1 MTSKQNYSDKL
12 LMNPDR
18 LLEKTLNEKELI
30 ELWNRSR
37 MQLVVAQFAPTFLLI
52 TTAGLVPAIR
62 AAGTFT
68 VWGVLGILLA
78 SGILGAL
85 VEYSAAHEAQAIA
98 RDIEATGSNTA
109 ITRTIRRT
117 APWLHV
123 AKYLTPAIFVGIF
136 VALAAAL
143 LG

>member
-1 MTSKQNYSDKL
+1 MQ
-12 LMNPDR
+12 
-18 LLEKTLNEKELI
+18 EKDLI

-37 MQLVVAQFAPTFLLI
+37 NQLVVAQFAPTFLLI

-62 AAGTFT
+62 DAGTYT
-68 VWGVLGILLA
+68 AWGVLGILLA

-98 RDIEATGSNTA
+98 RDIRGLNSASA
-109 ITRTIRRT
+109 ISRTILQT

-143 LG
+143 LV

>member
-1 MTSKQNYSDKL
+1 MQ
-12 LMNPDR
+12 
-18 LLEKTLNEKELI
+18 EKDLI

-37 MQLVVAQFAPTFLLI
+37 NQLVVAQFAPTFLLI

-62 AAGTFT
+62 EAGTYT

-98 RDIEATGSNTA
+98 RDIRALGSNSA
-109 ITRTIRRT
+109 ISRTILKT

-143 LG
+143 AF

>member
-1 MTSKQNYSDKL
+1 
-12 LMNPDR
+12 MNPDR

-62 AAGTFT
+62 AAGTFSI
-68 VWGVLGILLA
+68 WGVLGILLA

-98 RDIEATGSNTA
+98 RDIAALGSNTA
-109 ITRTIRRT
+109 ITKTIKQT

-136 VALAAAL
+136 VALVAAL

>member
-1 MTSKQNYSDKL
+1 MQ
-12 LMNPDR
+12 
-18 LLEKTLNEKELI
+18 EKELI
-30 ELWNRSR
+30 DLWNRSR
-37 MQLVVAQFAPTFLLI
+37 NQLVVAQFAPTFLLI

-62 AAGTFT
+62 DAGTYT

-98 RDIEATGSNTA
+98 RDIRELGASSS
-109 ITRTIRRT
+109 ISRTILKT
-117 APWLHV
+117 APWLHL

-143 LG
+143 VL

>member
-1 MTSKQNYSDKL
+1 MQ
-12 LMNPDR
+12 
-18 LLEKTLNEKELI
+18 EKDLI

-37 MQLVVAQFAPTFLLI
+37 NQLVVAQFAPTFLLI

-62 AAGTFT
+62 DAGDYT

-98 RDIEATGSNTA
+98 RDISELGSSSA
-109 ITRTIRRT
+109 ISRTIQQT

-123 AKYLTPAIFVGIF
+123 AKYLAPAIFVGIF

-143 LG
+143 LA

>member
-1 MTSKQNYSDKL
+1 MT
-12 LMNPDR
+12 
-18 LLEKTLNEKELI
+18 EKELFD
-30 ELWNRSR
+30 LWNRSR

-68 VWGVLGILLA
+68 IWGVLGILLA

-85 VEYSAAHEAQAIA
+85 VEFSAAHEAQAIA
-98 RDIEATGSNTA
+98 LDIKTSGSTSA
-109 ITRTIRRT
+109 IAKTIQKT

-136 VALAAAL
+136 VALAVAL
-143 LG
+143 IG

>member
-1 MTSKQNYSDKL
+1 MH
-12 LMNPDR
+12 
-18 LLEKTLNEKELI
+18 EKELI

-37 MQLVVAQFAPTFLLI
+37 NQLVVAQFAPTFLLI

-62 AAGTFT
+62 DAGTYT

-98 RDIEATGSNTA
+98 RDIRALNSTSA
-109 ITRTIRRT
+109 ISRTILQT

-123 AKYLTPAIFVGIF
+123 AKYLTPAIFVAIF
-136 VALAAAL
+136 AALAAAL
-143 LG
+143 LS

>member
-1 MTSKQNYSDKL
+1 MTE
-12 LMNPDR
+12 R
-18 LLEKTLNEKELI
+18 ELI

-37 MQLVVAQFAPTFLLI
+37 NQLVVAQFAPTFLLI
-52 TTAGLVPAIR
+52 TTAGLIPAIR
-62 AAGTFT
+62 EAGTYT

-98 RDIEATGSNTA
+98 RDIRALSFGSA
-109 ITRTIRRT
+109 ISRTILKT

-143 LG
+143 VL